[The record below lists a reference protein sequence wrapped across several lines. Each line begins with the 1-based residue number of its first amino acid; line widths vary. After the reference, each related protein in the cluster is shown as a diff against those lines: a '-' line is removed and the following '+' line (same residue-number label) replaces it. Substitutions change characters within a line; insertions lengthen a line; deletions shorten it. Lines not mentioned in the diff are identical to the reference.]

1 MTRDLKF
8 LQKFCQYLL
17 SINKSKQKEL
27 YIINVVKL
35 LVISIK
41 ALRCV
46 YKDEYAFFLKSTT
59 LFFRRQAGGTSCDVM
74 KNLTNVGILALK
86 TGVFVDNSGMTDII

>member
-1 MTRDLKF
+1 M
-8 LQKFCQYLL
+8 
-17 SINKSKQKEL
+17 
-27 YIINVVKL
+27 VKL

-46 YKDEYAFFLKSTT
+46 YKDEYTFFLKSTT
-59 LFFRRQAGGTSCDVM
+59 LFFQRQAGGTSCDVM

-86 TGVFVDNSGMTDII
+86 TGVFVDNSGMTDIIWV